1 MMKYSLLIR
10 KVSRLLQSNKTSR
23 VSGSLIGYENIE
35 LITEIVNK
43 TVKRR
48 NELKSGAPL
57 SLAEMRSL
65 IGLLELKSNNLKVL
79 DFGGGAG
86 THFDTFSS
94 VFPNINFEYFVVE
107 TPEMVKMCKKLRT
120 PEDNLTF
127 LTMQELKSVSK
138 QFDLLLMNSS
148 LQYTAD
154 PVAAF
159 EGLIELKPRS
169 IWITRFPLNEELGTL
184 TIRQVSNLSDN
195 GPGLSTNF
203 NDLKVEYRATILPRA
218 SFEVEL
224 LKKYKIIAKFEE
236 EQCPFGNSYPSVNA
250 WGYLVSLSDKV

>member
-1 MMKYSLLIR
+1 MMNSSFLIR

-23 VSGSLIGYENIE
+23 VSGNLIGYENIE
-35 LITEIVNK
+35 LITEIVTK
-43 TVKRR
+43 TIKRR

-65 IGLLELKSNNLKVL
+65 IGLLELKSSNLKVL

-94 VFPNINFEYFVVE
+94 VFPNLNFEYFVVE
-107 TPEMVKMCKKLRT
+107 TPEMVKMSKKLRT
-120 PEDNLTF
+120 PEENLTF
-127 LTMQELKSVSK
+127 LTMEELKNVSK
-138 QFDLLLMNSS
+138 QFDLLLLNSS
-148 LQYTAD
+148 LQYTLD
-154 PVAAF
+154 PVSTF
-159 EGLIELKPRS
+159 QGLIELMPSS

-195 GPGLSTNF
+195 GPGSSTNIS
-203 NDLKVEYRATILPRA
+203 DLKVEYQATILSRA

-224 LKKYKIIAKFEE
+224 LKKYKIVAKFEE
-236 EQCPFGNSYPSVNA
+236 EQSPFGHSFPSVHA
-250 WGYLVSLSDKV
+250 WGYLVSLSDKG